1 MLANLAR
8 TYEELGQQESAL
20 SLERDIYFG
29 FLKLKGE
36 EHEHPLLAANNY
48 SASLVSL
55 ERFKEA
61 KSLLRKMIP
70 VARRALGSSNVTT
83 LRIGMNYARALCE
96 DGATLE
102 DPDLREAVTTLED
115 TEPIARRV
123 LGGAHPTTMGIEKT
137 LQNARAELRA
147 RETPSPGGA

>member
-36 EHEHPLLAANNY
+36 EHEHTLLAANNY

-61 KSLLRKMIP
+61 RSLMRKLLP
-70 VARRALGSSNVTT
+70 VARSALGSSNVTT
-83 LRIGMNYARALCE
+83 LRIGMNYARALYLNT
-96 DGATLE
+96 GATL
-102 DPDLREAVTTLED
+102 DQLREAVALHERTCQTSQ
-115 TEPIARRV
+115 RV
-123 LGGAHPTTMGIEKT
+123 LGSEHERFNRTE
-137 LQNARAELRA
+137 RCRH
-147 RETPSPGGA
+147 